1 MHVLFQG
8 DSHEDGTSGLAR
20 RCFGRKRID
29 ATETSVDV
37 KGDGRGR
44 RVGHEHDETAT
55 TTAATAR
62 RTGGGVWQAVTAQD
76 EKEPGMRKKGGTT
89 APEDARA
96 SCRWRTCLWARP
108 ATEALWNQK
117 THTTERCPNVSCS
130 PHRRLSLCL
139 FLS

>member
-62 RTGGGVWQAVTAQD
+62 RTGSAKVAGRPGAATCTQETRADHVARGDNDHTGTA
-76 EKEPGMRKKGGTT
+76 
-89 APEDARA
+89 
-96 SCRWRTCLWARP
+96 
-108 ATEALWNQK
+108 AT
-117 THTTERCPNVSCS
+117 
-130 PHRRLSLCL
+130 
-139 FLS
+139 